1 MTLLFVF
8 IAAFLITAPLVVL
21 YTAGYRL
28 NLENGHIVRTGLFS
42 VTSIPKDAN
51 ILVDGDER
59 DSTPGFVKNLI
70 PRDYRV
76 LIQKD
81 GYHDWTKTL
90 PIYSHETT
98 FVEDVT
104 LFLDNEPTNL
114 ISADIASSTIG
125 PDQSTL
131 AYITTSASWIELW
144 THIIETS
151 EQSLLY
157 RISGTNTDAID
168 ITWSADGDRILIEQ
182 DQGLSGSFTVI
193 ERSGLNPIELD
204 DISERPITAA
214 WWHPT
219 DPLALLFTTTRG
231 TFVYRLLSD
240 TVNEIY
246 PEPTLATLIEGQPVI
261 IEQNDGS
268 VSVFRYVDEQASLL
282 AYLASGTYELLGA
295 AEPLLLLHE
304 TQHDKLI
311 LIDTSQ
317 DDQPIL
323 LSVDGKGA
331 EWAPDDSG
339 RLLYWSDF
347 EVHVYDPETYSDEL
361 LTRIGEPTQT
371 ATWHPEGNAI
381 LVSRANTI
389 EAVELDWRDQRN
401 IIELATGTNISTLWV
416 TQNGRVAY
424 FVGEVTPDRG
434 LFKLELQRR

>member
-268 VSVFRYVDEQASLL
+268 VSVY
-282 AYLASGTYELLGA
+282 
-295 AEPLLLLHE
+295 
-304 TQHDKLI
+304 
-311 LIDTSQ
+311 
-317 DDQPIL
+317 
-323 LSVDGKGA
+323 
-331 EWAPDDSG
+331 
-339 RLLYWSDF
+339 
-347 EVHVYDPETYSDEL
+347 
-361 LTRIGEPTQT
+361 
-371 ATWHPEGNAI
+371 
-381 LVSRANTI
+381 
-389 EAVELDWRDQRN
+389 
-401 IIELATGTNISTLWV
+401 
-416 TQNGRVAY
+416 
-424 FVGEVTPDRG
+424 
-434 LFKLELQRR
+434 